1 MKQKLT
7 IAQATVLRVRDNEGA
22 DRVILVESAKIK
34 YPAVAVG
41 MQREQ
46 VKPLH
51 AAYWT
56 TV

>member
-1 MKQKLT
+1 MILHPC
-7 IAQATVLRVRDNEGA
+7 LWA
-22 DRVILVESAKIK
+22 DSVFLVESAKIE

-51 AAYWT
+51 AAYGT
-56 TV
+56 TVQGETEYQ